1 MFLILTLCNAVA
13 KKDSSDK
20 KDDAKGV
27 LHQIVANY
35 TSITFK
41 MDEHIKRIDDE
52 IAKAKAI

>member
-1 MFLILTLCNAVA
+1 MA

-20 KDDAKGV
+20 KDDTKGV

>member
-13 KKDSSDK
+13 KNDSSDK